1 MKNKKVVILE
11 PGYSSYSAEQEILDS
26 INAELVVVP
35 EDASFDEVIAAI
47 KDAEVVLLRDRP
59 LPANIIEHMEKIK
72 GIVRYGVG
80 YDNVDCTYAT
90 AQKIA
95 VANVPDYGA
104 DAVAE
109 YALGLMLTASRQISL
124 RDREVRLG
132 AWNIAE
138 KAPMR
143 LMCGKTLGLVS
154 FGRIAKCFLAKVSA
168 MGLGKVLVH
177 DPYVS
182 AEDCVKYNVTPVDM
196 DTLCKEADFISL
208 HAPLTEAT
216 RYIINQKRLAL
227 MKSTTVI
234 VNTGRGGLI
243 DETALYNAL
252 ASKQIFA
259 AGIDVFEKEPAI
271 NGHPLFA
278 LTNCVVSDH
287 TAWYSVESCRE
298 LQTKAAQEAVRILLG
313 EQPKHWVNRW

>member
-11 PGYSSYSAEQEILDS
+11 PGYSSYSAERKILS
-26 INAELVVVP
+26 EVSAELAVVS
-35 EDASFDEVIAAI
+35 EDASFDEVISAV
-47 KDAEVVLLRDRP
+47 KDAEVILLRDRP

-80 YDNVDCTYAT
+80 YDNVDCAYAT
-90 AQKIA
+90 ERKIA

-143 LMCGKTLGLVS
+143 LMYGKTLGLVS
-154 FGRIAKCFLAKVSA
+154 FGRIAKCFLAKASA
-168 MGLGKVLVH
+168 MGLERVLVH

-182 AEDCVKYNVTPVDM
+182 AEECAKYNVIPVDI
-196 DTLCKEADFISL
+196 DTLCREADFISL
-208 HAPLTEAT
+208 HAPLTEDT
-216 RYIINQKRLAL
+216 RYIINQQRLEL

-243 DETALYNAL
+243 DETALYHAL
-252 ASKQIFA
+252 ANKKIFA
-259 AGIDVFEKEPAI
+259 AGIDVFEKEPAL

-287 TAWYSVESCRE
+287 TAWYSVESCME
-298 LQTKAAQEAVRILLG
+298 LQTKAAQEAVRILSG
-313 EQPKHWVNRW
+313 AQPKHWVNRW